1 MNARVVLSIALC
13 AYVVSLPIGSTADD
27 QRMPSGI
34 ARESRLP
41 VAGVNL
47 FLREIGHGR
56 SIIVLHGGPD
66 FDHSYL
72 LPELDRLADSY
83 RLIYYDQRG
92 RGRSAEG
99 VRPEDVTLASDLADL
114 DAVRKHFRLESV
126 ILLGHSWGTVLALE
140 YALRYPERV
149 SKLILMNP
157 APASK
162 ADLAIVR
169 DVYLK
174 KLGADRD
181 RQKEIMASPAY
192 QEGDPETVTAR
203 YRLHFKPALL
213 RHEDYEK
220 LMARMHEAFIR
231 QGSDGIKKA
240 RAVEDRL
247 LSDTWQLDGYDLLPR
262 LRASQVPILV
272 LGADHDFFPPE
283 IAGHIAQSSS
293 NAELVVLQDCGH
305 FSYLECPDAVRT
317 SVGAFI
323 AGGTDPGQQ
332 R

>member
-1 MNARVVLSIALC
+1 VNARVVLSIALC
-13 AYVVSLPIGSTADD
+13 AYVASLPLESTADD
-27 QRMPSGI
+27 QRIPNGR
-34 ARESRLP
+34 ARESLLP
-41 VAGVNL
+41 IAGGNL

-72 LPELDRLADSY
+72 LPELDRLADAY

-92 RGRSAEG
+92 RGRSAKG
-99 VRPEDVTLASDLADL
+99 VRPEDVTLASDIADL
-114 DAVRKHFRLESV
+114 DAVRKHFRLDSV

-140 YALRYPERV
+140 YALRHPERV

-162 ADLAIVR
+162 ADLAMFR
-169 DVYLK
+169 DVYVK
-174 KLGADRD
+174 KLGADMD
-181 RQKEIMASPAY
+181 RQKEILASPAY
-192 QEGDPETVTAR
+192 LEGDPETVTAR
-203 YRLHFKPALL
+203 YRLHFKPALA

-220 LMARMHEAFIR
+220 LMARMHAAFIR
-231 QGSDGIKKA
+231 QGKDGIKKA

-247 LSDTWQLDGYDLLPR
+247 MRDTWQLDGYDLLPK
-262 LRASQVPILV
+262 LGALKVPILV
-272 LGADHDFFPPE
+272 MGADHDFFPAV

-293 NAELVVLQDCGH
+293 NAQLVVLKDCGH

-317 SVGAFI
+317 SVDAFI
-323 AGGTDPGQQ
+323 ADRMDPGHQ